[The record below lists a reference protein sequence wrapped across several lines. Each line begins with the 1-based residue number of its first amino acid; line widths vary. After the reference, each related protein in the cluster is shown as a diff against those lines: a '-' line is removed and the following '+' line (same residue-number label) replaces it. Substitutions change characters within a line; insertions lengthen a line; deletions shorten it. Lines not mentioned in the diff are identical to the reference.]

1 MHNGVVRT
9 ALPCRVQLGSHA
21 DFHSPCLCGLRDT
34 VNLHSTILY
43 CTCTCTCTVQ
53 CSVPMYMYTALR
65 SDSLCPTLA
74 VLKAAACCP
83 AVCSVPASTFA
94 SAKTIIFGKTHIA
107 CTCTLS
113 RPGVRLFEIQIR
125 HCHRPRFK
133 GGLPDNSLMFLAKNG
148 SARCVDRDFEVVNE
162 RETCVC

>member
-1 MHNGVVRT
+1 MEWS
-9 ALPCRVQLGSHA
+9 ALPFHA
-21 DFHSPCLCGLRDT
+21 VCNSAAMLTST
-34 VNLHSTILY
+34 VPACAVYVYSELAQYNTVLYMY

-53 CSVPMYMYTALR
+53 CSVPMYTALR

-148 SARCVDRDFEVVNE
+148 SARCVGRDFEVVNE